1 MNKDINYSINRYIY
15 EKAKN
20 KNAIR
25 VIYKKPG
32 QAPKIKI
39 IDNIQK
45 LKKTIITKKLEI
57 IPYESAFIIC
67 KYKKPKLNVPIN
79 IFLPLHSIGG
89 DLIVV
94 NIDKKQR
101 EFKELSQDDLL
112 WYTED
117 LIRKNA
123 NTKQY
128 EVQNTLPKKS
138 NKSCENNSSTPLLA
152 LSFENSLIN
161 ILTNI
166 EFALANMLGGKRDE

>member
-1 MNKDINYSINRYIY
+1 M
-15 EKAKN
+15 
-20 KNAIR
+20 
-25 VIYKKPG
+25 
-32 QAPKIKI
+32 
-39 IDNIQK
+39 
-45 LKKTIITKKLEI
+45 
-57 IPYESAFIIC
+57 
-67 KYKKPKLNVPIN
+67 
-79 IFLPLHSIGG
+79 PLHSIGG

-117 LIRKNA
+117 LIRKSA

-138 NKSCENNSSTPLLA
+138 NKSCENNFSTPPLA

-161 ILTNI
+161 ILMNI
-166 EFALANMLGGKRDE
+166 EFALANILNGGKKDE